1 MTKTALLFSNGGSQA
16 VRLSAEF
23 CFDGDQVYLRRD
35 SLTGEVILSRW
46 QRSSWREFMT
56 LRAWLLPL
64 TEDLPAKRG
73 LSIDARDPF
82 EDWRE

>member
-1 MTKTALLFSNGGSQA
+1 MTKTARLFSNGGNQA

-23 CFDGDQVYLRRD
+23 CFDGDQAYLRRD
-35 SLTGEVILSRW
+35 SLTGDVILSSR
-46 QRSSWREFMT
+46 QRSSWRAFMT
-56 LRAWLLPL
+56 RRARLGPL

-73 LSIDARDPF
+73 LSIDACDPF

>member
-1 MTKTALLFSNGGSQA
+1 MTKSARPFSNGGNQA
-16 VRLSAEF
+16 VRLSGEF

-56 LRAWLLPL
+56 LRAWLEPL

-73 LSIDARDPF
+73 LSIDACDPF

>member
-1 MTKTALLFSNGGSQA
+1 MTKTARLFSNGGNQA

-23 CFDGDQVYLRRD
+23 CFDGDQAYLRRD
-35 SLTGEVILSRW
+35 SLTGDVILSSR
-46 QRSSWREFMT
+46 QRSSWRAFMT
-56 LRAWLLPL
+56 RRARLGPL

-73 LSIDARDPF
+73 LSIDACDRL